1 MKIKTNQV
9 IDLKPT
15 SRIRTPQ
22 GFMICKDVTLAK
34 PMVKEYYAGE
44 LGITDGFEPTDIIN
58 IYTPPDVLFGQSVID
73 GFTASDVA
81 MMHPKGNQLN
91 SDNYKEH
98 VIGTAKNVR
107 AESGYLVADL
117 TIKDKWA
124 IEAIEYDDV
133 KQISLGYAAELD
145 MTAGTTE
152 TGQEYH
158 GQWVGMVADH
168 VAVVREGRC
177 GPDCKIGDRQT
188 VNKLE
193 VKSMKV
199 KIGKLEFDV
208 GDNSTL
214 AKAINAQS
222 QELESLKTG
231 ELKVGDQAFSLSQA
245 DVIQTIVSKLVGDND
260 SLKELCDEL
269 EAKQTTPEQ
278 IEALV
283 ADRVATIDNAKKLN
297 DTIVTDG
304 KSSEQ
309 IRRDVI
315 NAKADD
321 NLVKAIVG
329 DSVADAEQSA
339 IDTAFKALLA
349 TADSKPPVNAADAA
363 LNGLNNTNVGDAK
376 PQTPYD
382 KYKAGLTSAHKGVK
396 A

>member
-44 LGITDGFEPTDIIN
+44 LGIVDGFEPTDIIN

-107 AESGYLVADL
+107 AENGYLVADL

-152 TGQEYH
+152 AGQEYH

-177 GPDCKIGDRQT
+177 GDDCKIGDRQT
-188 VNKLE
+188 VIKSE

-214 AKAINAQS
+214 AQAINAQS

-231 ELKVGDQAFSLSQA
+231 ELKVGDQSISLSQV
-245 DVIQTIVSKLVGDND
+245 DVVQAIVSKLVGDNE

-269 EAKQTTPEQ
+269 EVKQTTPEQ

-315 NAKADD
+315 TAKADD
-321 NLVKAIVG
+321 KLVKAIVG
-329 DSVADAEQSA
+329 DSVADAEQSV

-363 LNGLNNTNVGDAK
+363 LNGLNNTNVGDA
-376 PQTPYD
+376 D
-382 KYKAGLTSAHKGVK
+382 KNQAPSKSDMWKGK
-396 A
+396 

>member
-15 SRIRTPQ
+15 KRIRTPQ

-44 LGITDGFEPTDIIN
+44 LGIVDGFEPTDIIN
-58 IYTPPDVLFGQSVID
+58 IYTPPDVLFGQPVID
-73 GFTASDVA
+73 GYNSSDTV

-107 AESGYLVADL
+107 AENGYLVADL

-177 GPDCKIGDRQT
+177 GDDCKIGDRQT
-188 VNKLE
+188 VIKSE

-199 KIGKLEFDV
+199 KIGNLEFDV

-214 AKAINAQS
+214 AQAINAQS

-231 ELKVGDQAFSLSQA
+231 ELKVGDQKFSLSELTATQA
-245 DVIQTIVSKLVGDND
+245 TIDKLVADKKTLSDAN
-260 SLKELCDEL
+260 KELSE
-269 EAKQTTPEQ
+269 KQTTPEQ

-309 IRRDVI
+309 IRRDIVTA
-315 NAKADD
+315 NADST
-321 NLVKAIVG
+321 LVKAIIG
-329 DSVADAEQSA
+329 DSVADAEQSD
-339 IDTAFKALLA
+339 IDKTFKALLA
-349 TADSKPPVNAADAA
+349 TADSKTPVNAADAA
-363 LNGLNNTNVGDAK
+363 LNGLNNTNVGGA
-376 PQTPYD
+376 D
-382 KYKAGLTSAHKGVK
+382 KNQAPSKSDMWKGK
-396 A
+396 

>member
-1 MKIKTNQV
+1 MKIKINQV

-15 SRIRTPQ
+15 SRIKTPQ
-22 GFMICKDVTLAK
+22 GFLICKDVTLAK
-34 PMVKEYYAGE
+34 PMVKKYYAGE
-44 LGITDGFEPTDIIN
+44 LGIVDGFEPTDIIN
-58 IYTPPDVLFGQSVID
+58 IYTPPDVLFNQSVID

-81 MMHPKGNQLN
+81 MQHPKGNQLN
-91 SDNYKEH
+91 SDNYKDH

-107 AESGYLVADL
+107 TENGYLVADL

-152 TGQEYH
+152 TGQAYH
-158 GQWVGMVADH
+158 GQWVGVVADH

-177 GPDCKIGDRQT
+177 GDDCKIGDKQT
-188 VNKLE
+188 VIVE
-193 VKSMKV
+193 KSMKV
-199 KIGKLEFDV
+199 KIGNLEFDV
-208 GDNSTL
+208 GDNTTL
-214 AKAINAQS
+214 AQAINAQS
-222 QELESLKTG
+222 QELDAIKGG
-231 ELKVGDQAFSLSQA
+231 ELKVGDQKFNLSELTATQA
-245 DVIQTIVSKLVGDND
+245 TIDKLVADNKA
-260 SLKELCDEL
+260 LNELTTEL

-297 DTIVTDG
+297 DKIVTDG

-315 NAKADD
+315 TAKADD

-329 DSVADAEQSA
+329 DSIANAEQSA

-349 TADSKPPVNAADAA
+349 TADSKPPIIAADAA
-363 LNGLNNTNVGDAK
+363 LSNLNNTNVGDA
-376 PQTPYD
+376 D
-382 KYKAGLTSAHKGVK
+382 KGQAPKKSEMWKESK
-396 A
+396 

>member
-15 SRIRTPQ
+15 SRIKTPQ

-44 LGITDGFEPTDIIN
+44 LGVVDGFEATDIIN
-58 IYTPPDVLFGQSVID
+58 IYTPPDVLFGQAVID

-81 MMHPKGNQLN
+81 MQHPKGNQLN

-107 AESGYLVADL
+107 ADNGYLIADL

-158 GQWVGMVADH
+158 GQWIGMVADH
-168 VAVVREGRC
+168 VAVVRDGRC

-188 VNKLE
+188 VIKPEAKN
-193 VKSMKV
+193 MKV
-199 KIGKLEFDV
+199 KIGNLEFDV

-214 AKAINAQS
+214 AQAINAQS
-222 QELESLKTG
+222 NELDALKKG
-231 ELKVGDQAFSLSQA
+231 ELKVGDQAFSLSELTATQA
-245 DVIQTIVSKLVGDND
+245 TIDKLVADNKTL
-260 SLKELCDEL
+260 SESNAEL
-269 EAKQTTPEQ
+269 ETKQTTPGQ

-283 ADRVATIDNAKKLN
+283 ADRVATIDNAKKI
-297 DTIVTDG
+297 DDKFVTDG
-304 KSSEQ
+304 KSIEQ
-309 IRRDVI
+309 IKREVVTS
-315 NAKADD
+315 KADNVLVQSIIGD
-321 NLVKAIVG
+321 N
-329 DSVADAEQSA
+329 VADAEQVM
-339 IDTAFKALLA
+339 IDATFKALLA
-349 TADSKPPVNAADAA
+349 TAGAKQVNAADNA
-363 LNGLNNTNVGDAK
+363 LNSLNNVADNK
-376 PQTPYD
+376 PVTAYD
-382 KYKAGLTSAHKGVK
+382 KYKAGLASAHKG
-396 A
+396 ATA

>member
-15 SRIRTPQ
+15 KRIKTPQ

-44 LGITDGFEPTDIIN
+44 LGIVDGFEPTDIIN

-81 MMHPKGNQLN
+81 MQHPKGNQLN

-107 AESGYLVADL
+107 AENGYLVADL

-124 IEAIEYDDV
+124 IEAIEYDDI

-145 MTAGTTE
+145 MTAGTTDS
-152 TGQEYH
+152 GQNYH

-177 GPDCKIGDRQT
+177 GDDCKIGDRRT
-188 VNKLE
+188 VIKSE
-193 VKSMKV
+193 VNNMKV
-199 KIGKLEFDV
+199 KIGNIEFDV

-214 AKAINAQS
+214 AQAIQAQS
-222 QELESLKTG
+222 NELDVLKGG
-231 ELKVGDQAFSLSQA
+231 ELKVGDQSFSLSELNATQA
-245 DVIQTIVSKLVGDND
+245 TIDKLVADNAA
-260 SLKELCDEL
+260 LTELSTEL

-278 IEALV
+278 IEQLV

-297 DTIVTDG
+297 DKIVTDG

-315 NAKADD
+315 TAKADD
-321 NLVKAIVG
+321 NLVKAIIG
-329 DSVADAEQSA
+329 DSVADAEQSV
-339 IDTAFKALLA
+339 IDVAFKALLA

-363 LNGLNNTNVGDAK
+363 LNGLNNTNVGDA
-376 PQTPYD
+376 D
-382 KYKAGLTSAHKGVK
+382 KNQAPKKSEMWKESK
-396 A
+396 

>member
-1 MKIKTNQV
+1 MKIKINQV

-15 SRIRTPQ
+15 SRIKTPQ
-22 GFMICKDVTLAK
+22 GFLICKDVTLAK

-44 LGITDGFEPTDIIN
+44 IGIADGFEATDVIG

-73 GFTASDVA
+73 GFTASDVV

-91 SDNYKEH
+91 ADNYKEH

-107 AESGYLVADL
+107 ADNGYLVADL

-124 IEAIEYDDV
+124 IEAIEYDDI

-145 MTAGTTE
+145 MTAGETE
-152 TGQEYH
+152 TGQAYH

-177 GPDCKIGDRQT
+177 GDDCKIGDKQT
-188 VNKLE
+188 VKTE
-193 VKSMKV
+193 QGMKV
-199 KIGKLEFDV
+199 KIGNLEFDV

-214 AKAINAQS
+214 AQAITAQNA
-222 QELESLKTG
+222 ELDALKG
-231 ELKVGDQAFSLSQA
+231 SELKVGDQAFSLSELNATQA
-245 DVIQTIVSKLVGDND
+245 TIDKLVADNKA
-260 SLKELCDEL
+260 LAETNTEL

-278 IEALV
+278 VEALV

-297 DTIVTDG
+297 DKIVTDG

-315 NAKADD
+315 TAKADD
-321 NLVKAIVG
+321 KLVKAIVG
-329 DSVADAEQSA
+329 DSVVDAEQSA

-349 TADSKPPVNAADAA
+349 TADSKPQVNAADSA
-363 LNGLNNTNVGDAK
+363 LNGLNNPNVGDA
-376 PQTPYD
+376 D
-382 KYKAGLTSAHKGVK
+382 KDKSFDKSQMWKGDK
-396 A
+396 

>member
-44 LGITDGFEPTDIIN
+44 LGIVDGFEPTDIIN
-58 IYTPPDVLFGQSVID
+58 IYTPPDVLFGQPVID

-81 MMHPKGNQLN
+81 MLHPKGNQLN

-107 AESGYLVADL
+107 DENGYLVADL

-177 GPDCKIGDRQT
+177 GDDCKIGDRQT
-188 VNKLE
+188 VIKSE

-214 AKAINAQS
+214 AQAINAQS
-222 QELESLKTG
+222 QELDSLKTG
-231 ELKVGDQAFSLSQA
+231 ELKVGDQKFNLSELTATQA
-245 DVIQTIVSKLVGDND
+245 TIDKLVGDNK
-260 SLKELCDEL
+260 SLSDANKELSE
-269 EAKQTTPEQ
+269 KQVTDEQ

-309 IRRDVI
+309 IRRDIVTA
-315 NAKADD
+315 NADST
-321 NLVKAIVG
+321 LVKAIIG
-329 DSVADAEQSA
+329 DSVADAEQSD
-339 IDTAFKALLA
+339 IDKTFKALLA

-363 LNGLNNTNVGDAK
+363 LNGLNNTNVGDA
-376 PQTPYD
+376 D
-382 KYKAGLTSAHKGVK
+382 KNQAPSKSDMWKGR
-396 A
+396 

>member
-1 MKIKTNQV
+1 M
-9 IDLKPT
+9 
-15 SRIRTPQ
+15 
-22 GFMICKDVTLAK
+22 GVTLAK

-44 LGITDGFEPTDIIN
+44 IGIADRFGPTDIIS
-58 IYTPPDVLFGQSVID
+58 IYTSPDVLFSQAVID
-73 GFTASDVA
+73 GYNGSDAV

-91 SDNYKEH
+91 SENYKDH

-107 AESGYLVADL
+107 AENGYLVADL

-124 IEAIEYDDV
+124 IEAIEQDNI

-177 GPDCKIGDRQT
+177 GDDCKIGDKQS
-188 VNKLE
+188 
-193 VKSMKV
+193 VKTEQGMKV
-199 KIGKLEFDV
+199 KIGNLEFDV
-208 GDNSTL
+208 GDNNTL
-214 AKAINAQS
+214 AQAITAQGA
-222 QELESLKTG
+222 ELDALKG
-231 ELKVGDQAFSLSQA
+231 SELKVGDQAFSLSELNATQA
-245 DVIQTIVSKLVGDND
+245 TIDKLVGDNKALAD
-260 SLKELCDEL
+260 ANVELA
-269 EAKQTTPEQ
+269 AKQVTPEQ
-278 IEALV
+278 IEQLV

-297 DTIVTDG
+297 DQIVTDG

-315 NAKADD
+315 TAKAND

-349 TADSKPPVNAADAA
+349 TADSKPQVIAADSA
-363 LNGLNNTNVGDAK
+363 LNGLNDKQVADGQDKPFSKSDMWKGAK
-376 PQTPYD
+376 
-382 KYKAGLTSAHKGVK
+382 
-396 A
+396 

>member
-44 LGITDGFEPTDIIN
+44 LGIVDGFEPTDIIN
-58 IYTPPDVLFGQSVID
+58 IYTSPDVLFSAPVIN
-73 GFTASDVA
+73 GYNGSDTA
-81 MMHPKGNQLN
+81 MMHPEGNQLN
-91 SDNYKEH
+91 SVNYKEH

-107 AESGYLVADL
+107 AENGYLVADL

-124 IEAIEYDDV
+124 IESIEHEDV

-145 MTAGTTE
+145 MTAGETE
-152 TGQEYH
+152 TGQAYH

-177 GPDCKIGDRQT
+177 GDDCKIGDKQT
-188 VNKLE
+188 VIKPE

-199 KIGKLEFDV
+199 KIGNLEFDV
-208 GDNSTL
+208 GDNNTL
-214 AKAINAQS
+214 AQAIQAQS
-222 QELESLKTG
+222 QELDALKKG
-231 ELKVGDQAFSLSQA
+231 ELKVGDQAISLSQV
-245 DVIQTIVSKLVGDND
+245 DVVQAVVSKLVGDNE

-278 IEALV
+278 IEQLV
-283 ADRVATIDNAKKLN
+283 ADRVATISNANKIDDKF
-297 DTIVTDG
+297 VTDG
-304 KSSEQ
+304 KSVEQ
-309 IRRDVI
+309 IKREIV
-315 NAKADD
+315 ASKAD
-321 NLVKAIVG
+321 NVLVKSIIG
-329 DSVADAEQSA
+329 DSVADAEQVM
-339 IDTAFKALLA
+339 IDATFKALLA
-349 TADSKPPVNAADAA
+349 TADTKKVNAADSA
-363 LNGLNNTNVGDAK
+363 LNGLNNVADSQPMTA
-376 PQTPYD
+376 YD

>member
-1 MKIKTNQV
+1 MKIKINQV

-15 SRIRTPQ
+15 SRIKTPQ
-22 GFMICKDVTLAK
+22 GFLICKDVTLAK

-44 LGITDGFEPTDIIN
+44 LGVVDGYEATDVIG
-58 IYTPPDVLFGQSVID
+58 IYTPSDVLFGQSVID
-73 GFTASDVA
+73 GFTASDVV

-91 SDNYKEH
+91 SDNYKDH

-107 AESGYLVADL
+107 ADNGYLVADL

-124 IEAIEYDDV
+124 IEAIEYDDI

-145 MTAGTTE
+145 MTAGQTE
-152 TGQEYH
+152 TGQAYH

-177 GPDCKIGDRQT
+177 GDDCKIGDKQT
-188 VNKLE
+188 VNTE
-193 VKSMKV
+193 QGMKV
-199 KIGKLEFDV
+199 KIGNLEFDV

-214 AKAINAQS
+214 AQAINAQS
-222 QELESLKTG
+222 QELDALKKG
-231 ELKVGDQAFSLSQA
+231 ELKVGDQAFSLSELTATQA
-245 DVIQTIVSKLVGDND
+245 TVDKLVADNKA
-260 SLKELCDEL
+260 LAETNVEL
-269 EAKQTTPEQ
+269 ETKQTTPEQ

-297 DTIVTDG
+297 DKIVTDG

-315 NAKADD
+315 TAKADD
-321 NLVKAIVG
+321 KLVKAIVG
-329 DSVADAEQSA
+329 DSVVDAEQSA

-349 TADSKPPVNAADAA
+349 TADSKPQVNAADSA
-363 LNGLNNTNVGDAK
+363 LNGLNNPNVGDADKDK
-376 PQTPYD
+376 PFD
-382 KYKAGLTSAHKGVK
+382 KSQMWKGDK
-396 A
+396 

>member
-1 MKIKTNQV
+1 MKIRINQV

-15 SRIRTPQ
+15 TRIRTPQ

-44 LGITDGFEPTDIIN
+44 LGVVDGFEATDIIN
-58 IYTPPDVLFGQSVID
+58 IYTPPDVLFGQPVID
-73 GFTASDVA
+73 GYNASDVV

-91 SDNYKEH
+91 SDNYKDH

-107 AESGYLVADL
+107 ADNGYLIADL

-124 IEAIEYDDV
+124 IESIEYEDV

-152 TGQEYH
+152 TGQAYH

-177 GPDCKIGDRQT
+177 GDDCKIGDKQT
-188 VNKLE
+188 VKTE
-193 VKSMKV
+193 QGMKV
-199 KIGKLEFDV
+199 KIGNLEFDV
-208 GDNSTL
+208 GDNTTL
-214 AKAINAQS
+214 AQAIVNQNNEFDA
-222 QELESLKTG
+222 LKSS
-231 ELKVGDQAFSLSQA
+231 ELKVGDQAFSLSELTATQA
-245 DVIQTIVSKLVGDND
+245 TIDKLVGDNKA
-260 SLKELCDEL
+260 LVETNTELQ
-269 EAKQTTPEQ
+269 AKQTTPEQ

-297 DTIVTDG
+297 DKVVTDG

-315 NAKADD
+315 TAKADD

-349 TADSKPPVNAADAA
+349 TADSKPTVIAADAA
-363 LNGLNNTNVGDAK
+363 LNGLNNTNVGDADKDK
-376 PQTPYD
+376 PFD
-382 KYKAGLTSAHKGVK
+382 KTTAWKQGK
-396 A
+396 

>member
-15 SRIRTPQ
+15 NRIKTPQ

-44 LGITDGFEPTDIIN
+44 LGIVDGFEATDIIN
-58 IYTPPDVLFGQSVID
+58 IYTPPDVLFGQAVID

-81 MMHPKGNQLN
+81 MQHPKGNQLN

-107 AESGYLVADL
+107 ADNGYLIADL

-158 GQWVGMVADH
+158 GQWIGMVADH

-177 GPDCKIGDRQT
+177 GDDCKIGDRQT
-188 VNKLE
+188 VIKPEAKN
-193 VKSMKV
+193 MKV
-199 KIGKLEFDV
+199 KIGNLEFDV

-214 AKAINAQS
+214 AQAINAQS
-222 QELESLKTG
+222 NELDALKKG
-231 ELKVGDQAFSLSQA
+231 EIKVGDQAFSLSELNATQA
-245 DVIQTIVSKLVGDND
+245 TIDKLVADNAA
-260 SLKELCDEL
+260 LAETNTEL

-278 IEALV
+278 VEALV

-297 DTIVTDG
+297 DKIVTDG

-309 IRRDVI
+309 IRREVVTA
-315 NAKADD
+315 NADST
-321 NLVKAIVG
+321 LVKAIIG
-329 DSVADAEQSA
+329 DSVANAEQSD
-339 IDTAFKALLA
+339 IDKTFKALLA
-349 TADSKPPVNAADAA
+349 TSESKQVIAADSA
-363 LNGLNNTNVGDAK
+363 LNSLNNVVDSQPMTA
-376 PQTPYD
+376 YD
-382 KYKAGLTSAHKGVK
+382 KYKAGLTTAHKG
-396 A
+396 ATA

>member
-1 MKIKTNQV
+1 MKIKINQV

-15 SRIRTPQ
+15 SRIKTPQ
-22 GFMICKDVTLAK
+22 GFLICKDVTLAK

-44 LGITDGFEPTDIIN
+44 IGITDGFEATDIIG

-73 GFTASDVA
+73 GFTASDVV

-91 SDNYKEH
+91 SENYREH
-98 VIGTAKNVR
+98 IIGTAKNVR
-107 AESGYLVADL
+107 ADNGYLVADL

-124 IEAIEYDDV
+124 IEAIEYDDI

-145 MTAGTTE
+145 MTAGETE
-152 TGQEYH
+152 TGQAYH

-177 GPDCKIGDRQT
+177 GDDCKIGDKQT
-188 VNKLE
+188 VNTEKG
-193 VKSMKV
+193 MKV
-199 KIGKLEFDV
+199 KIGNLEFDV

-214 AKAINAQS
+214 AQAITAQNA
-222 QELESLKTG
+222 ELDALKG
-231 ELKVGDQAFSLSQA
+231 SELKVGDQAFSLSELNATQA
-245 DVIQTIVSKLVGDND
+245 TIDKLVADNKA
-260 SLKELCDEL
+260 LAETNTEL

-278 IEALV
+278 VEALV

-297 DTIVTDG
+297 DKIVTDG

-315 NAKADD
+315 TAKADD
-321 NLVKAIVG
+321 KLVKAIVG
-329 DSVADAEQSA
+329 DSVADAKQSA

-349 TADSKPPVNAADAA
+349 TADSKPQVNAADSA
-363 LNGLNNTNVGDAK
+363 LNGLNNQNVGDADKDK
-376 PQTPYD
+376 PFD
-382 KYKAGLTSAHKGVK
+382 KSQMWKGDK
-396 A
+396 

>member
-1 MKIKTNQV
+1 MKIKINQV

-15 SRIRTPQ
+15 SRIKTPQ

-81 MMHPKGNQLN
+81 MQHPKGNQLN

-107 AESGYLVADL
+107 AENGYLVADL

-124 IEAIEYDDV
+124 IEAIEYDDI

-145 MTAGTTE
+145 MTAGQTE
-152 TGQEYH
+152 TGQAYH

-177 GPDCKIGDRQT
+177 GDDCKIGDKQT
-188 VNKLE
+188 VIKPE

-199 KIGKLEFDV
+199 KIGNLEFDV
-208 GDNSTL
+208 GDNNTL
-214 AKAINAQS
+214 AQAIQAQS
-222 QELESLKTG
+222 QELDALKKG
-231 ELKVGDQAFSLSQA
+231 ELKVGDQAISLSQV
-245 DVIQTIVSKLVGDND
+245 DVVQAVVSKLVGDNE

-278 IEALV
+278 IEQLV
-283 ADRVATIDNAKKLN
+283 ADRVATISNANKIDDKF
-297 DTIVTDG
+297 VTDG
-304 KSSEQ
+304 KSVEQ
-309 IRRDVI
+309 IKREIV
-315 NAKADD
+315 ASKAD
-321 NLVKAIVG
+321 NVLVKSIIG
-329 DSVADAEQSA
+329 DSVADAEQVM
-339 IDTAFKALLA
+339 IDATFKALLA
-349 TADSKPPVNAADAA
+349 TADTKKVNAADSA
-363 LNGLNNTNVGDAK
+363 LNGLNNTNVGDA
-376 PQTPYD
+376 D
-382 KYKAGLTSAHKGVK
+382 KNQAPSKSEMWKENK
-396 A
+396 

>member
-1 MKIKTNQV
+1 MKIRINQV

-15 SRIRTPQ
+15 SRIKTPQ
-22 GFMICKDVTLAK
+22 GFMICQGVTLAK

-44 LGITDGFEPTDIIN
+44 LGIVDGFEPTDVIG
-58 IYTPPDVLFGQSVID
+58 IYTPPDVLFGQPVID
-73 GFTASDVA
+73 GFTASDVV

-91 SDNYKEH
+91 SDNYKDH

-107 AESGYLVADL
+107 ADNGYLIADL

-124 IEAIEYDDV
+124 IESIEYEDV

-152 TGQEYH
+152 TGQAYH

-177 GPDCKIGDRQT
+177 GDDCKIGDKQT
-188 VNKLE
+188 VKTE
-193 VKSMKV
+193 QGMKV
-199 KIGKLEFDV
+199 KIGNLEFDV
-208 GDNSTL
+208 GDNTTL
-214 AKAINAQS
+214 AQAIVNQNNEFDA
-222 QELESLKTG
+222 LKSS
-231 ELKVGDQAFSLSQA
+231 ELKVGDQAFSLSELTATQA
-245 DVIQTIVSKLVGDND
+245 TIDKLVGDNKALAD
-260 SLKELCDEL
+260 ANVELT
-269 EAKQTTPEQ
+269 AKQITPEQ

-297 DTIVTDG
+297 DKVVTDG

-315 NAKADD
+315 TAKADD

-349 TADSKPPVNAADAA
+349 TTDSKPTVIAADAA
-363 LNGLNNTNVGDAK
+363 LNGLNNTNVGDADKDK
-376 PQTPYD
+376 PFD
-382 KYKAGLTSAHKGVK
+382 KTTAWKQGK
-396 A
+396 